1 MKESKSENNQIYGI
15 HPVMEAML
23 SGTSVDKLFIQADL
37 KSEQLT
43 TIKELGRKMGV
54 SIIKAPKEKLNNL
67 CRKNHQGVVAFTSPI
82 EFGNIEEIIQSVYE
96 RSETP
101 LFLMLDKVSD
111 VRNFGSI
118 ARSAL
123 SAGCH
128 AIIIP
133 HKGSAAINDESVKTS
148 AGALYHLPVC
158 KVLSLGDT
166 IRLMRAS
173 GIATVACT
181 EKADKTIYTS
191 DLVRPVNLLFGNEGE
206 GIDPHLLRMAGE
218 EALIPMRGK
227 VGSLNV
233 AVACGVVLYE
243 AVRQRLFAV
252 SDQAM

>member
-1 MKESKSENNQIYGI
+1 MKKENNQIYGH

-23 SGTSVDKLFIQADL
+23 SGNSLDKIFIQEDI
-37 KSEQLT
+37 KNDQV
-43 TIKELGRKMGV
+43 KELKDLARNLGV
-54 SIIKAPKEKLNNL
+54 SVIKAPKEKLSKL
-67 CRKNHQGVVAFTSPI
+67 CRKNHQGVVAFTSPV

-133 HKGSAAINDESVKTS
+133 HKGSSAINEESVKTS
-148 AGALYHLPVC
+148 AGALYHIPVC
-158 KVLSLGDT
+158 KVFSLGDT
-166 IRLMRAS
+166 IQLMRAS
-173 GIATVACT
+173 GLASVACS
-181 EKADKTIYTS
+181 EKAEKTIFHC
-191 DLVRPVNLLFGNEGE
+191 DLERPMNLLFGNEGE
-206 GIDPHLLRMAGE
+206 GIDPHLIRMAQE
-218 EALIPMRGK
+218 EATIPMKGQ

-233 AVACGVVLYE
+233 AVACAVALYE
-243 AVRQRLFAV
+243 VVRQRDYFPSEEL
-252 SDQAM
+252 